1 MEKRIYFSCIKKKL
15 ILTGNIYC
23 IEGKPSMQYS
33 KIKQVVRKNA
43 ESRISGGGGR
53 YRYPDI
59 IATKGNITR
68 FYQIGRTTASGAP
81 VAREVR
87 ALRDLGKVAKT
98 FFISYT

>member
-1 MEKRIYFSCIKKKL
+1 MHNLCRNPGGRHGGSAHQTKINEVKSSLSKK
-15 ILTGNIYC
+15 GWNV
-23 IEGKPSMQYS
+23 S
-33 KIKQVVRKNA
+33 KA
-43 ESRISGGGGR
+43 ESRIWVEGGR